1 MSAKKLL
8 IAGIVIITLL
18 AAACE
23 DAGFSVDPLLPQTIP
38 IDPTFR
44 EFYDYLGGEE
54 ILGPGISPIF
64 EYRNVYYQYT
74 VAALMVHDPGAPARH
89 RFSLAPLGVD
99 MGISEPP
106 VSPPA
111 QTEFRY
117 VDGHIIN
124 SLFVPI
130 YEKLGGTRY
139 VGAPI
144 TEVHYN
150 PERGRYEQ
158 FFANLGFYWLE
169 GYPSDEVYLLA
180 YGAWKCDAYC
190 RSPNPEASNVVLPQR
205 IAKRFASAVER
216 LGADFTGYAITE
228 EYETPD
234 GYIEQVLENVVL
246 VMDPQQP
253 GRVFLRALT
262 ERLGYRP
269 DPLNGPNPGEDYKF
283 YPIQGERGY
292 SIPQRLHD
300 YIIQHGGF
308 EISGPPISEVIRI
321 KDLVYQQ
328 CFTNLCIQAFLD
340 AMGNI
345 VVRPA
350 PLGYTY
356 RLLPIQTFD
365 QTQAQPISQ
374 PVEEPPAEEPLAV
387 EPPVEETPAQ
397 PLVEPEVESEV
408 QPQVEPV
415 EQQAP
420 EPTVET
426 FSDTQSGEII
436 VKVWESSTMI
446 APNMPQEIGVS
457 VFEDGQPVINVEP
470 DLLVTLPDGTQRRYY
485 MYPTGSDG
493 QTRLTIEPV
502 DAPSGTL
509 IPYQVCIYNLGN
521 RQYCFSESFLIWVGP

>member
-1 MSAKKLL
+1 MSAKRVLF
-8 IAGIVIITLL
+8 AGVVIIALL
-18 AAACE
+18 AAGCD
-23 DAGFSVDPLLPQTIP
+23 DAGFSVDPLLPQSIA

-44 EFYDYLGGEE
+44 EFYDLLGGEE
-54 ILGPGISPIF
+54 TLGPGISPIF
-64 EYRNVYYQYT
+64 EHRNVYYQYT
-74 VAALMVHDPGAPARH
+74 VAALMVHDPGAPARQ
-89 RFSLAPLGVD
+89 RFSLAPLGLD
-99 MGISEPP
+99 MGISEAP
-106 VSPPA
+106 VSPP
-111 QTEFRY
+111 TLPEFRY
-117 VDGHIIN
+117 VDGHIIY
-124 SLFVPI
+124 SLFVPL
-130 YEKLGGTRY
+130 YEKLGGARF

-169 GYPSDEVYLLA
+169 GNSSNEVYLLA

-205 IAKRFASAVER
+205 IAKRFASVVER

-234 GYIEQVLENVVL
+234 GYVEQVLENVVL

-269 DPLNGPNPGEDYKF
+269 DPLNAPNSGADYIF

-292 SIPQRLHD
+292 NIPERLHT

-308 EISGPPISEVIRI
+308 EISGPPISEISRI
-321 KDLVYQQ
+321 KDAVYQQ

-356 RLLPIQTFD
+356 RLLPIQAFD
-365 QTQAQPISQ
+365 QADAQPISQ
-374 PVEEPPAEEPLAV
+374 PEVELPAEEPI
-387 EPPVEETPAQ
+387 VEEPMAEEA
-397 PLVEPEVESEV
+397 PGLPEAEPI
-408 QPQVEPV
+408 

-420 EPTVET
+420 EPAVES
-426 FSDTQSGEII
+426 FSDTQSRDFI
-436 VKVWESSTMI
+436 VQVWESFPMV
-446 APNMPQEIGVS
+446 APNQSQEIGVS

-470 DLLVTLPDGTQRRYY
+470 DLLVTLPDGTQRQYY
-485 MYPTGSDG
+485 MYPSGSDG
-493 QTRLTIEPV
+493 QTRLAIDPV

-509 IPYQVCIYNLGN
+509 IPYEVCIYNLGG
-521 RQYCFSESFLIWVGP
+521 REYCIKDSFLIWIGP